1 MYDVNTYKQTYIYIL
16 YIYTRYNI
24 YIYMQLYIIYYNI
37 YNCIC
42 IMQYTYIH
50 FFIYIYKYI
59 CRQQTIYICI
69 YIYSNMLSENRLR
82 TKATNMALNPLNLP
96 ISRVGSIYL
105 QSDGAALRNGILNQH
120 RPCAILWNGNLRLP
134 LPKVSPQ
141 QQEYVSNYE

>member
-1 MYDVNTYKQTYIYIL
+1 
-16 YIYTRYNI
+16 
-24 YIYMQLYIIYYNI
+24 
-37 YNCIC
+37 
-42 IMQYTYIH
+42 
-50 FFIYIYKYI
+50 
-59 CRQQTIYICI
+59 
-69 YIYSNMLSENRLR
+69 MLSENRLR

>member
-1 MYDVNTYKQTYIYIL
+1 MYNAIHLYTLIFIY
-16 YIYTRYNI
+16 
-24 YIYMQLYIIYYNI
+24 
-37 YNCIC
+37 
-42 IMQYTYIH
+42 
-50 FFIYIYKYI
+50 IYIYKYI
-59 CRQQTIYICI
+59 YVDNKLYIYICI

>member
-1 MYDVNTYKQTYIYIL
+1 
-16 YIYTRYNI
+16 
-24 YIYMQLYIIYYNI
+24 
-37 YNCIC
+37 
-42 IMQYTYIH
+42 MQYTYIH
-50 FFIYIYKYI
+50 LFLYIYINIYVDNKLYI
-59 CRQQTIYICI
+59 YV